1 VCGWQRRNKVI
12 EDKNWYLEKSRAS
25 SVSWLREQMME
36 LISSMDLEVER
47 KAHLEKQDEKGEKR
61 IRLKIKT

>member
-1 VCGWQRRNKVI
+1 VI